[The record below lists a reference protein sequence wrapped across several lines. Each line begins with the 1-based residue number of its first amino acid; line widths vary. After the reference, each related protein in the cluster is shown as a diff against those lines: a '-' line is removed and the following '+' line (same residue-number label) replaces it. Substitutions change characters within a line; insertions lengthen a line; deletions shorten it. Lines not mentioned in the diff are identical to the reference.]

1 MPEETHTLVDIEL
14 IPLEETTSSEEKS
27 ISVDISDEVVKQLRN
42 LKSLYDDEILTEE
55 EYQEKKAQIL
65 GKK

>member
-42 LKSLYDDEILTEE
+42 LKSLYDEILTEE

>member
-1 MPEETHTLVDIEL
+1 MPEERHTLVDIEL